1 MRVMRWGI
9 VGCGDIVMR
18 RVGPALNSIPNCEI
32 TGVARSNPA
41 RLDACRDE
49 LKARRGFT
57 DWRALMG
64 DESIDAV
71 YLATPVHLHC
81 DQAMAALH
89 SGKHVLCEKPLGLTA
104 DECLTILA
112 ASRQSAGSLG
122 VAYYRHFYPAVRR
135 VKEILE
141 SGEIGI
147 PILVKAEACETFL
160 PQADHPRRWILE
172 KQQAG
177 GGCLMDFGCHRIEVM
192 LCLLGEELAAG
203 GVGGNVYADHDVE
216 DTATV
221 AIQFANGANGIVS
234 VTRGGTVE
242 RDTLCVQ
249 ATAGSVQIDN
259 LNSGWLTI
267 ISEKGTRQENLPC
280 HANPHQPMIEAFCQS
295 IAEGRPPDVDAETGW
310 RVQRIIDTVYRNPAF
325 TNGELP

>member
-1 MRVMRWGI
+1 MNVWRWGI
-9 VGCGDIVMR
+9 IGCGDIVRR
-18 RVGPALNSIPNCEI
+18 RVAPALNALSDCKIAA
-32 TGVARSNPA
+32 VARRNPD
-41 RLDACRDE
+41 RLEVCRLE
-49 LKARRGFT
+49 LHAECGFP
-57 DWRALMG
+57 DWRDLVR
-64 DESIDAV
+64 DDSIDAV
-71 YLATPVHLHC
+71 YIATPVHLHC
-81 DQAMAALH
+81 KQVMEALH
-89 SGKHVLCEKPLGLTA
+89 SGKHVLCEKPLGMTA
-104 DECLTILA
+104 DECHTIMA

-141 SGEIGI
+141 SGEIGN

-172 KQQAG
+172 KQSAG

-192 LCLLGEELAAG
+192 LYLLGEEVAAG
-203 GVGGNVYADHDVE
+203 GVSGNVYADHDVE

-242 RDTLCVQ
+242 WDTLCVLG
-249 ATAGSVQIDN
+249 TAGSVQVDN
-259 LNSGWLTI
+259 LNGGGLTI
-267 ISEKGTRQENLPC
+267 ISEKGTRQETLPC

-310 RVQRIIDTVYRNPAF
+310 RVQRIIDAVYRNPAF